1 MPPLEPQDRRP
12 GPSPPASGTSPGKPA
27 KLVEVRNLRKHFP
40 IREGILQRVRSHVR
54 AVDGVSF
61 AIERGNTLGLVGE
74 SGCGKTTCGR
84 CVTGIHEPTDG
95 QIEFDG
101 QPTAGLTRRQ
111 MGARMQIV
119 FQDPYSSLNPRKTIH
134 QILSDPFRIHT
145 ELTEAQIRERV
156 VSLLQRVGL
165 EEAHLDRYPY
175 EFSGGQRQRIAI
187 ARAIA
192 VHPAFLFLDEPT
204 SALDVSVQGQILN
217 LLRAIQ
223 GEFDLAYL
231 FVTHDIQVVKYM
243 ADDVAVMYLGKI
255 METGPKAAIFDRP
268 ASPLYQSAVLRDSG
282 AGSGGEV
289 DPYRAAGGDAYAHR
303 PTRRL
308 PVLPAMLDRG
318 PRSLRRR
325 GARVVDASQ
334 QHLRG
339 RQPPGR
345 LPLQRSGPATRS
357 GHRGGSVT
365 MSLAELE
372 RAGAPGVRA
381 RRPAY
386 HDMICSWIAHDY

>member
-12 GPSPPASGTSPGKPA
+12 GPSPPASGTSPDKPGR
-27 KLVEVRNLRKHFP
+27 LVEVRNLRKHFP

-61 AIERGNTLGLVGE
+61 SIARGNTLGLVGE

-101 QPTAGLTRRQ
+101 RPTAGLTRRQ

-134 QILSDPFRIHT
+134 QILSDPFRIHM

-156 VSLLQRVGL
+156 VTLLGRVGL
-165 EEAHLDRYPY
+165 EEEHLDRYPY

-192 VHPAFLFLDEPT
+192 VNPAFLFLDEPT

-217 LLRAIQ
+217 LLREIQ

-231 FVTHDIQVVKYM
+231 FVTHDIQVVRYM
-243 ADDVAVMYLGKI
+243 ADAVAVMYLGKI
-255 METGPKAAIFDRP
+255 METGPKDAIFADPRHPYTKALFSAVPVPDPEARSTRIVLQGETPTPIDPPAGCRFCQRCWTADPGLCDVEEPALLTP
-268 ASPLYQSAVLRDSG
+268 ASNTSG
-282 AGSGGEV
+282 AGS
-289 DPYRAAGGDAYAHR
+289 
-303 PTRRL
+303 
-308 PVLPAMLDRG
+308 
-318 PRSLRRR
+318 
-325 GARVVDASQ
+325 
-334 QHLRG
+334 HLVACHFRD
-339 RQPPGR
+339 QD
-345 LPLQRSGPATRS
+345 LQ
-357 GHRGGSVT
+357 
-365 MSLAELE
+365 
-372 RAGAPGVRA
+372 PGVATGAA
-381 RRPAY
+381 RSR
-386 HDMICSWIAHDY
+386 

>member
-1 MPPLEPQDRRP
+1 MPPLEPP
-12 GPSPPASGTSPGKPA
+12 PA
-27 KLVEVRNLRKHFP
+27 KLLEVRNLRKHFP
-40 IREGILQRVRSHVR
+40 IREGLLQRVRSHVH

-61 AIERGNTLGLVGE
+61 AIERGGTLGLVGE

-134 QILSDPFRIHT
+134 QILSDPFRIHM

-156 VSLLQRVGL
+156 VNLLQRVGL
-165 EEAHLDRYPY
+165 EEEHLDRYPY

-192 VHPAFLFLDEPT
+192 VNPAFLFLDEPT

-223 GEFDLAYL
+223 GEFELAYL

-243 ADDVAVMYLGKI
+243 ADDVAVMYLGRI
-255 METGPKAAIFDRP
+255 METGPKEAIFDNPRHPYTKALFSAVPVPDPESKSARIVLQGETPTPIDPPAGCRFYQRCWAAEPGLCDVEEPALLAPTGATRAAGSQLVACHFRDQDLRP
-268 ASPLYQSAVLRDSG
+268 AS
-282 AGSGGEV
+282 
-289 DPYRAAGGDAYAHR
+289 AAGR
-303 PTRRL
+303 TP
-308 PVLPAMLDRG
+308 
-318 PRSLRRR
+318 
-325 GARVVDASQ
+325 
-334 QHLRG
+334 
-339 RQPPGR
+339 
-345 LPLQRSGPATRS
+345 
-357 GHRGGSVT
+357 
-365 MSLAELE
+365 
-372 RAGAPGVRA
+372 
-381 RRPAY
+381 
-386 HDMICSWIAHDY
+386 

>member
-12 GPSPPASGTSPGKPA
+12 GPSPPASGTSPDKPGR
-27 KLVEVRNLRKHFP
+27 LVEVRNLRKHFP

-255 METGPKAAIFDRP
+255 METGPKAAIFADPRHPYTKALFSAIPVPDPEARSTRIVLQGETPTPIDPPAGCRFCQRCWTADPGLCDVEEPALLTP
-268 ASPLYQSAVLRDSG
+268 ASNTSG
-282 AGSGGEV
+282 AGS
-289 DPYRAAGGDAYAHR
+289 
-303 PTRRL
+303 
-308 PVLPAMLDRG
+308 
-318 PRSLRRR
+318 
-325 GARVVDASQ
+325 
-334 QHLRG
+334 HLVACHFRD
-339 RQPPGR
+339 QD
-345 LPLQRSGPATRS
+345 LQ
-357 GHRGGSVT
+357 
-365 MSLAELE
+365 
-372 RAGAPGVRA
+372 PGVATGAA
-381 RRPAY
+381 RSR
-386 HDMICSWIAHDY
+386 

>member
-1 MPPLEPQDRRP
+1 MALLTPQERRAER
-12 GPSPPASGTSPGKPA
+12 GVGGK
-27 KLVEVRNLRKHFP
+27 LLEVRNLRKHFP

-61 AIERGNTLGLVGE
+61 SIERGGTLGLVGE

-84 CVTGIHEPTDG
+84 CVTGIHDPTDG
-95 QIEFDG
+95 EIEFDG
-101 QPTAGLTRRQ
+101 QPTTGLTRRQ

-134 QILSDPFRIHT
+134 QILSDPFRIHM

-156 VSLLQRVGL
+156 VTLLQRVGL
-165 EEAHLDRYPY
+165 EEEHLDRYPY

-192 VHPAFLFLDEPT
+192 VNPAFLFLDEPT

-231 FVTHDIQVVKYM
+231 FVTHDIQVVQYM

-255 METGPKAAIFDRP
+255 METGPKEAIFDNPRHPYTTALFSAVPVPDPESRSAASCCKGETPTPIDPPAGCRFNQRCWAAEPGLCDVEEPTLLAPGSDTPAAGSHLAACHFRDQDLRP
-268 ASPLYQSAVLRDSG
+268 AAV
-282 AGSGGEV
+282 AGST
-289 DPYRAAGGDAYAHR
+289 P
-303 PTRRL
+303 
-308 PVLPAMLDRG
+308 
-318 PRSLRRR
+318 
-325 GARVVDASQ
+325 
-334 QHLRG
+334 
-339 RQPPGR
+339 
-345 LPLQRSGPATRS
+345 
-357 GHRGGSVT
+357 
-365 MSLAELE
+365 
-372 RAGAPGVRA
+372 
-381 RRPAY
+381 
-386 HDMICSWIAHDY
+386 